1 MTEARVQRQVLASSL
16 SKGEAL
22 LAQSLDV
29 QRQQR
34 GRIKE
39 LKAQAKEQQGK
50 AEGLESRI
58 LEQEKRI
65 KELMTTAD
73 KLALSDA
80 RATNTREASGHI
92 ITDQP
97 LGIIALQPMQ
107 DPESSIVSPPHNI
120 LSSPQPDASLEQ
132 QRVTHTSSPLHLP
145 SSPSAAKVHLP
156 ETNSPPKMLQEPK
169 LDGGDETSS
178 VVDGSLLK
186 PVQGSADPARTSDQ
200 SRPWST
206 IGAPTLPPSD
216 LAHDASVTEDATLE
230 PDSTTAV
237 PAQSMIK
244 KACSSLSSIPP
255 DAITPREGRPF
266 LKKALEHDSTAKV
279 DLEPGSKRRKTE
291 GSGESPQKPSDVHV
305 SQMPPAITS
314 HVTIAAPIQTSL
326 PSTACP
332 KVDIMILT
340 SPDMSPNAD
349 DEPAANSTSHHAV
362 VSEQLQ
368 VKADTNTVCD
378 GSPQGIGGK
387 GVPLL
392 GIPDGA
398 PPETGDACM
407 EDPTIEALHGETEK
421 IRGGLPLLA
430 GAMEAAIGPAPAS
443 GEDMA
448 VLAACYSAPSEAS
461 GGGGGG
467 GQRGFISSALG
478 GLFSSFEE
486 SPGELE

>member
-107 DPESSIVSPPHNI
+107 DPESSFVSPPRNI

-145 SSPSAAKVHLP
+145 SSPSAAKVHLTG
-156 ETNSPPKMLQEPK
+156 TNSPPKLLQEPK
-169 LDGGDETSS
+169 LDGGDDTSS

-266 LKKALEHDSTAKV
+266 LKKALEHHSTAEV

-314 HVTIAAPIQTSL
+314 HATTMVPIQTSP

-332 KVDIMILT
+332 KVDNMILT

-349 DEPAANSTSHHAV
+349 TEPATDSMLTSHLMEV
-362 VSEQLQ
+362 GKQQ
-368 VKADTNTVCD
+368 RVKADMNTLCD
-378 GSPQGIGGK
+378 GSPQGE

-392 GIPDGA
+392 GIPAGA
-398 PPETGDACM
+398 PPETGDACK
-407 EDPTIEALHGETEK
+407 DDLTIEVVHGESES
-421 IRGGLPLLA
+421 ILGGLPLPA
-430 GAMEAAIGPAPAS
+430 KAMEAAIGPAPAS
-443 GEDMA
+443 GEDVAGVA
-448 VLAACYSAPSEAS
+448 VCNSASSETS

-467 GQRGFISSALG
+467 GLRVFISSALG
-478 GLFSSFEE
+478 GLFSSFED
-486 SPGELE
+486 SPGDLE